1 MDCPELL
8 NLNFNGA
15 QDEEKITKND
25 LIRFQELFNG
35 TFKKFK
41 ENILSEMARFKEILE
56 ITAGLKDKVD
66 VLTNENKKLKDDMA
80 QVKSEL
86 LISEEER
93 RKDKEQIGGISRELK
108 ILKKKG
114 NSADYTR
121 INEEQIEPLKRELK
135 QNQETLNELHRRIK
149 EIPEIKMVTEVSC
162 GWEERLRRLVDS
174 KTRNQPIQRND
185 SPYRNTNEKIK
196 VKENILILGDSNTK
210 KIN

>member
-1 MDCPELL
+1 M
-8 NLNFNGA
+8 
-15 QDEEKITKND
+15 
-25 LIRFQELFNG
+25 
-35 TFKKFK
+35 
-41 ENILSEMARFKEILE
+41 
-56 ITAGLKDKVD
+56 
-66 VLTNENKKLKDDMA
+66 TNENKKLKDDMA
-80 QVKSEL
+80 QVKSER

-149 EIPEIKMVTEVSC
+149 EIPEIKVVTEVSC
-162 GWEERLRRLVDS
+162 GWEERLKRLEDL
-174 KTRNQPIQRND
+174 KIQRND

-210 KIN
+210 KILTDRFKRYSLGGTKKVFCPLFEQVIKLCDNIEIERQPEKILIHCGTTL